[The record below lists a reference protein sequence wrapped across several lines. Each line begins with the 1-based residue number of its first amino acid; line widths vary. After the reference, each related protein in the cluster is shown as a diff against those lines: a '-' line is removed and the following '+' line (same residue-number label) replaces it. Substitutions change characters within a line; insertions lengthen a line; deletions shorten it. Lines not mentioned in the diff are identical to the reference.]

1 MCALV
6 GHGCGPICALCTRLR
21 RAAKSRR
28 DSNVRA
34 FDAVISCT
42 SRFNTPRAPML
53 SSEGS
58 TLTNLI
64 LARQTLICCAIELD
78 ARYEALLA
86 IECAQGD
93 AAAPIENDR
102 ASLSPSR
109 RRAEAELV
117 VLPALIDDLEG
128 QIGRAWRRLD
138 KVSPRVLD

>member
-1 MCALV
+1 
-6 GHGCGPICALCTRLR
+6 
-21 RAAKSRR
+21 
-28 DSNVRA
+28 
-34 FDAVISCT
+34 
-42 SRFNTPRAPML
+42 ML

-86 IECAQGD
+86 IEAAQGD
-93 AAAPIENDR
+93 SAATVEGGNAPF
-102 ASLSPSR
+102 SQSR

-117 VLPALIDDLEG
+117 VLPSLIDDLEG

-138 KVSPRVLD
+138 KVSPRMLD